1 MWWNLVFLAITFWA
15 FQSSS
20 AQSFPVPTIKI
31 YNFAKS
37 DDSSRL
43 SYTQL
48 SEISVLEDYDPSEYP
63 VPKDLG
69 IAMMGEFPKNCSCP
83 DLRKIHS
90 VTNQFGQLRFERAE
104 NVTSNMVDHGLAGF
118 LAPFPGY
125 CGSDQIEV
133 IEFYSPVL
141 KTFRYDTSNNI
152 QSYLTDYKNLFRP
165 VRVLGYAYYSTPNVW
180 LSGTPPYIKQGMQNQ
195 FYKTISVK
203 FEIVRVL
210 KKGDQYSY
218 AINQDLIKNL
228 TESGWSLTD
237 ETRAGPI
244 SSQNELEKIKE
255 ICGADSLQRCRDTFD
270 ASSGLYRPIN
280 LDAME
285 MGSREDVGY
294 CGYFLAS
301 ASTCFSQAQAMYSY
315 DVNYG
320 TTQAMYV
327 NYPSNTGGGSVGR
340 ASPYIFSLL
349 KL

>member
-1 MWWNLVFLAITFWA
+1 MWSNLIFLTIIFGTFE
-15 FQSSS
+15 SST

-31 YNFAKS
+31 YNFASS

-43 SYTQL
+43 FYTLL

-69 IAMMGEFPKNCSCP
+69 IAMIGEFPTNCSCP
-83 DLRKIHS
+83 DLSKIHS
-90 VTNQFGQLRFERAE
+90 VTNQFGQLKFERAE
-104 NVTSNMVDHGLAGF
+104 NVTPDMVDHGLAGF

-133 IEFYSPVL
+133 IEFYSPAL

-152 QSYLTDYKNLFRP
+152 QSYLTDYKFLFRP
-165 VRVLGYAYYSTPNVW
+165 VRVLGYAYYSSPNVW
-180 LSGTPPYIKQGMQNQ
+180 LSGTPPYIKQGVQSQ

-203 FEIVRVL
+203 FEMVRVL
-210 KKGDQYSY
+210 KKGNQYSY
-218 AINQDLIKNL
+218 AINQDIIKNL
-228 TESGWSLTD
+228 TESGWSLTG
-237 ETRAGPI
+237 ETRPGPV
-244 SSQNELEKIKE
+244 SSQNELEKIRE
-255 ICGADSLQRCRDTFD
+255 ICGADSLQKCRDTFD

-280 LDAME
+280 LDTME
-285 MGSREDVGY
+285 MGSREDKGD
-294 CGYFLAS
+294 CGYFLT
-301 ASTCFSQAQAMYSY
+301 STSNCFSQAQAIYSY

-320 TTQAMYV
+320 SIQAMYV